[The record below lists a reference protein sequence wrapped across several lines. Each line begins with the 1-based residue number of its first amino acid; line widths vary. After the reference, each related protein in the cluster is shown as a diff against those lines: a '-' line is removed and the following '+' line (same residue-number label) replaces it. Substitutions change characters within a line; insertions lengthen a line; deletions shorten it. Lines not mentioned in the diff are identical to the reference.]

1 MKIDIIH
8 STTDIAGVNLRT
20 AMDRLI
26 QTAPENG
33 WPLLNTHEVTFHV
46 IHDRI
51 INATDAA
58 TSPDAELIIFLA
70 RHASVHP
77 VPVLTVHPA
86 GNYTT
91 ADLGGNPGELG
102 YAAPAWMRAV
112 LRNHQKYAPEGYRVS
127 YEITHHGPTNIHA
140 PYFFVEVGST
150 ETEWRDTAAVEAAAK
165 SVLMASPSADDQILP
180 LIGFGGT
187 HYAARQTAIALETN
201 GAFGHMMHTRN
212 VAAVDEAMIRQMI
225 EKSGAIAAH
234 IDKKAL
240 SKQENHHL
248 EGILAKIGVPEL
260 TEGDLHKLL
269 HMSWPTWKKFTKLA
283 AETDSELKLFPHG
296 TIQDGEPTVLELPED
311 LFTTAFS
318 GNEDAL
324 FQKLD
329 DIGNVFH
336 ATSRSGK
343 LLPLLFTTTGD
354 RRKIAGDLIALSVQQ
369 ITRTKGTTVEGNR
382 ITITRRQFEPGLAR
396 TLGLRS
402 GPLYGKLAAGES
414 VTLPDGRTIT
424 PDMVT
429 TTTQSTIHIPGLENY
444 S

>member
-1 MKIDIIH
+1 MKIDIVH
-8 STTDIAGVNLRT
+8 STTDIAGVNLRA

-26 QTAPENG
+26 KHAPAGG
-33 WPLLNTHEVTFHV
+33 WPLLNTHEVTFHT

-51 INATDAA
+51 INATDAV
-58 TSPDAELIIFLA
+58 TSPDAELVIFLA
-70 RHASVHP
+70 RHSSVNP

-102 YAAPAWMRAV
+102 LAAPAWMREI
-112 LRNHQKYAPEGYRVS
+112 LRNHQKYAPEEYRIS

-150 ETEWRDTAAVEAAAK
+150 ETEWRDSAAVEAAAT
-165 SVLMASPSADDQILP
+165 SVLMAAPSGTEQILP

-187 HYAARQTAIALETN
+187 HYAARQTAIALDTN

-212 VAAVDEAMIRQMI
+212 VAGVDEAMIRQMI

-248 EGILAKIGVPEL
+248 EGILAKIGIPEL
-260 TEGDLHKLL
+260 SEGDLHKLL
-269 HMSWPTWKKFTKLA
+269 NMSWPTWKKFTNLA
-283 AETDSELKLFPHG
+283 EETGRELKLFPHG
-296 TIQDGEPTVLELPED
+296 TIRDGEPVSLELPED
-311 LFTTAFS
+311 LFNAAFS
-318 GNEDAL
+318 GNEDIL

-329 DIGNVFH
+329 AIGNVFH
-336 ATSRSGK
+336 TTNRSGK
-343 LLPLLFTTTGD
+343 LLPLLFTITD
-354 RRKIAGDLIALSVQQ
+354 SRREIAGDLIALSVQQ
-369 ITRTKGTTVEGNR
+369 VTRTKGTTVDGNR

-402 GPLYGKLAAGES
+402 GPLYGKLVAGES

-429 TTTQSTIHIPGLENY
+429 RTTQSTIHIPGLENY